1 MAKRKIQITTDNVE
15 FLKLHKK
22 LKSKLKTQALEEAL
36 FLAAQN
42 EDFRKKYFEDFEDIN
57 VIEPKQSNNPK
68 TSSKIQTN
76 NSNSKIKKQWG

>member
-36 FLAAQN
+36 FLAVKN
-42 EDFRKKYFEDFEDIN
+42 EEFRKKYFEDFEDIN
-57 VIEPKQSNNPK
+57 VVEPKQSNNQ
-68 TSSKIQTN
+68 TSSQIQIN
-76 NSNSKIKKQWG
+76 NSKIKKQWG